1 MSTKTGLSATKCG
14 ARCLIDRIRLGEM
27 AFANSPSLLL
37 RASGTSIAPRDS
49 QSSLRSELQ
58 IADLRLAI
66 LNLAFSIPQGLP
78 TALRLA
84 PFRRPGVFGR
94 YGPDPK

>member
-49 QSSLRSELQ
+49 QSSLPFV
-58 IADLRLAI
+58 A
-66 LNLAFSIPQGLP
+66 LAFSGAVGL
-78 TALRLA
+78 TRSNNE
-84 PFRRPGVFGR
+84 
-94 YGPDPK
+94 